1 MATNDNISEKMTD
14 INNTLLLQVHRN
26 STTVTV
32 LMYRLHAIK
41 IISVNNK
48 NSHNVKR
55 PKIFYVC
62 F

>member
-1 MATNDNISEKMTD
+1 MATNDNISEEMTD

-32 LMYRLHAIK
+32 LMYRLHAIE

-55 PKIFYVC
+55 PKIFYVR